1 MTEVQF
7 SDRKEAL
14 RNKTKQT
21 KEILTFVATYNLT
34 TPNLKKVLMK
44 RWNIVQQQPKVKQIF
59 SQQLIVSYKKEK
71 SFKDILVR
79 AKLPSIKQQ
88 SQNH

>member
-1 MTEVQF
+1 
-7 SDRKEAL
+7 
-14 RNKTKQT
+14 
-21 KEILTFVATYNLT
+21 
-34 TPNLKKVLMK
+34 MK

-71 SFKDILVR
+71 SFKDVLVR